1 MAGNNVRGSPSNYM
15 HDRLLQVTNMR
26 IGFRKVICHTG
37 QNRHLTCNMHITTKA
52 IIRFEIDRLLIVVRL
67 IQSPFVK
74 KRNFALLFFDSFF
87 LKCGC
92 VNELNQG
99 ISFFVCF

>member
-37 QNRHLTCNMHITTKA
+37 QNSHLTCNMHITTRA
-52 IIRFEIDRLLIVVRL
+52 IIRFEIDRLLFVVRL

-87 LKCGC
+87 LKCGFA
-92 VNELNQG
+92 NEFN
-99 ISFFVCF
+99 